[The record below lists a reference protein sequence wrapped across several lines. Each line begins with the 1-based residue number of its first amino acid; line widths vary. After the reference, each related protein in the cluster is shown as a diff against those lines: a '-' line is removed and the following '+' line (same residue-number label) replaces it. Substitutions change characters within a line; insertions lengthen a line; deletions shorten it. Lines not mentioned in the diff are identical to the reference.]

1 MVCRRCV
8 MAVEQLLDSL
18 DLQHCEVRMGE
29 VNLPVEPTPEKLTA
43 FRSGLQELG
52 FEIVDDHKG
61 QIIHKIKTKLIE
73 LVHGNEELPKVHLSK
88 LLTEDIHYDYNYLS
102 SLFSEVTGSTIEKFF
117 IAQKIEKVKELL
129 VYNQWTLSEIAW
141 RMGYSS
147 VAHLSNQFKKVTG
160 LSPSHFKKIGV
171 DRRKALDEL

>member
-1 MVCRRCV
+1 
-8 MAVEQLLDSL
+8 MAVEQLLESL
-18 DLQHCEVRMGE
+18 KLPYDEVRMGE
-29 VNLPVEPTPEKLTA
+29 VILPVDPTPENLEA
-43 FRSGLQELG
+43 FRVGLKELG
-52 FEIVDDHKG
+52 FEIIDDRKG
-61 QIIHKIKTKLIE
+61 QIIHKIKTKLID
-73 LVHGNEELPKVHLSK
+73 LVHGNDELPKVHLSK
-88 LLTEDIHYDYNYLS
+88 LLTTDIHYDYNYLS

-129 VYNQWTLSEIAW
+129 VYDQWTLSEIAW

-160 LSPSHFKKIGV
+160 LSPSHFKKIGM